1 MEREDSLVRL
11 IADLE
16 RSDKRAIRA
25 AVDALTRMAGES
37 PAVAGKLHEL
47 LGDPERKNGWAV
59 AYVLAQLPCPP
70 PAAIAALLEGLDHQE
85 ADIRWAIALLLVRLA
100 IRDQPITQALLNLCT
115 EGTPTQRRL
124 AVYCVRD
131 LNAQDA
137 PSREALIHALHD
149 EDPLVRMAAAG
160 SLKRTA
166 ALDSGDRDRLLK
178 IFSSD
183 PDARV
188 RSIAAITLAQ
198 RGFTS
203 EEFFR
208 ALERASTGG
217 DEQIGRAARA
227 ALDLVKNKRAAPAGS

>member
-1 MEREDSLVRL
+1 MEREDSLAVL

-16 RSDKRAIRA
+16 HRDKRAIRA
-25 AVDALTRMAGES
+25 AADALTKAAGES
-37 PAVAGKLHEL
+37 PAVASKLHEL
-47 LGDPERKNGWAV
+47 LGDRQRKNAWAV
-59 AYVLAQLPCPP
+59 AYVLAQLPCAP
-70 PAAIAALLEGLDHQE
+70 PAAIAALLEGLNHHE
-85 ADIRWAIALLLVRLA
+85 ADIRWAIGLLLVRLA
-100 IRDQPITQALLNLCT
+100 TRDQPIAQALLRLCS

-131 LNAQDA
+131 LNLQDGS
-137 PSREALIHALHD
+137 SREALIKALRD
-149 EDPLVRMAAAG
+149 EEPLVRMAAAG

-166 ALDSGDRDRLLK
+166 DLDSSDQDRLLEV
-178 IFSSD
+178 FSSD

-203 EEFFR
+203 EVFFC

-217 DEQIGRAARA
+217 EQIGRAARA
-227 ALDLVKNKRAAPAGS
+227 ALDLLKNKRAAPAGR